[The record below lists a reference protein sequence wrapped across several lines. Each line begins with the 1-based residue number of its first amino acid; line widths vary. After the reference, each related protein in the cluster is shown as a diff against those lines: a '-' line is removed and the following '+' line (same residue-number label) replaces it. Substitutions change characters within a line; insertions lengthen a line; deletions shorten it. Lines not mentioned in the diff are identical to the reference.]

1 MAQDYL
7 SCLLRKRTMSLNY
20 DFIEDEGLRGI
31 AEELY
36 PEFVIRSPRGKAY
49 RPYLYD
55 RMPYKDQDTGNAVY
69 KLRTSDLEIFVKA
82 MEGARSGVSYRK
94 VADYLVSEIGASCS
108 YQKVAEEF
116 KLIKDRLPQ
125 WAETQEKVNNF
136 AGEKHFTKK
145 QNVKEKAKTNKKKQ
159 LSRKMREM
167 ELELKRITAEEAIE
181 AGKLSEQDAQN
192 IEQFVNEG
200 GKLKS
205 DKQIEVTKENLEA
218 EEQQKII
225 FQPNK
230 GPQTDFLASVERE
243 VLYGGAAGGGKSYAL
258 LVDPLRYVSNPNFNG
273 LLLRRRS
280 DELRELIWKAQEL
293 YPKVFK
299 SARWSERKSQWT
311 FPSGARLWFTYLDRE
326 DDVLRYQG
334 QAFTWIGFDELT
346 QHPTPFAWDYMRS
359 RLRTTDSNLPLC
371 MRATTNPGGP
381 GHGWVKQM
389 FIDPSPP
396 NKSFV
401 PRDLETNEELRF
413 PANHTKA
420 GEPLFYRRFIP
431 ATLKDNPYL
440 YVDGMYEANLLSM
453 PEQQRRQLLE
463 GDWTIADG
471 AAFPEFRVHSHTCE
485 PFEIPHNWR
494 KFRSCDYGYSSFSA
508 VHWFAID
515 PAYETL
521 YVYRELYVS
530 KHTARDLARKVLEL
544 EAGEDI
550 SYGVLDSSTWHTRG
564 HTGPSIAEEM
574 VAEGCRWRPS
584 DRTGGSRVA
593 GKNRL
598 HELLKIDE
606 QIEQPSIIFFNDCR
620 QIIADL
626 QVIPTDPKGTDDIDP
641 RYASDHAYDSVR
653 YGIMSRPKSR
663 SLFDF
668 GNDFNKTAWKP
679 MDPVFGY

>member
-1 MAQDYL
+1 
-7 SCLLRKRTMSLNY
+7 MSLY
-20 DFIEDEGLRGI
+20 DYIEDEDLRGI

-36 PEFVIRSPRGKAY
+36 PEVVVRSPRGKAY
-49 RPYLYD
+49 RPYIYD
-55 RMPYKDQDTGNAVY
+55 RMPYKDKETGHAVY
-69 KLRTSDLEIFVKA
+69 KLRHDDLKILI
-82 MEGARSGVSYRK
+82 EGMQACRNGVSYRK
-94 VADYLVSEIGASCS
+94 VADFLTTQIGSQCS

-116 KLIKDRLPQ
+116 NDIGSKLPDWKTAQ
-125 WAETQEKVNNF
+125 TKANNF
-136 AGEKHFTKK
+136 AGEKHFSKN
-145 QNVKEKAKTNKKKQ
+145 QNKDEKEKTRKKKQ
-159 LSRKMREM
+159 LSRKLRDM
-167 ELELKRITAEEAIE
+167 ELELKRLVAEEAVE
-181 AGKLSEQDAQN
+181 AGKLSEDALENIDDYVTDKGRLKTQKQIQVIDENKEAEDAQKV
-192 IEQFVNEG
+192 IFKPNE
-200 GKLKS
+200 
-205 DKQIEVTKENLEA
+205 
-218 EEQQKII
+218 
-225 FQPNK
+225 
-230 GPQTDFLASVERE
+230 GPQTDFLAAPERE

-258 LVDPLRYVSNPNFNG
+258 LVDPLRYVSNGNFNG

-280 DELRELIWKAQEL
+280 DELRELVWKSQEL

-359 RLRTTDSNLPLC
+359 RLRTTDPNLPLC

-389 FIDPSPP
+389 FIDPSPANTP
-396 NKSFV
+396 FV
-401 PRDLETNEELRF
+401 PRDLETQEELRF
-413 PANHTKA
+413 PVGHRNE
-420 GEPLFYRRFIP
+420 GQPLFYRRFIP
-431 ATLKDNPYL
+431 ATLRDNPYL
-440 YVDGMYEANLLSM
+440 YEDGMYEANLLAM

-463 GDWTIADG
+463 GDWTVADG
-471 AAFPEFRVHSHTCE
+471 AAFPEFKVSQHTCD
-485 PFEIPHNWR
+485 PFDVPDSWT
-494 KFRSCDYGYSSFSA
+494 KFRACDFGYSSFSA
-508 VHWFAID
+508 VHWFAVD
-515 PAYETL
+515 PAFETL

-530 KHTARDLARKVLEL
+530 KHTARELANKILEL

-550 SYGVLDSSTWHTRG
+550 RYGVLDSSTWHTRG

-574 VAEGCRWRPS
+574 IAEGCRWRPS

-598 HELLKIDE
+598 HELLKYDE
-606 QIEQPSIIFFNDCR
+606 AIERPSIVFFNTCR

-653 YGIMSRPKSR
+653 YGIMSRPKSK
-663 SLFDF
+663 SIFDF
-668 GNDFNKTAWKP
+668 GNDFNKTAWRP
-679 MDPVFGY
+679 VDPVFGY